1 MPYYS
6 RADAD
11 AVDDFDEYD
20 PTPYGGGYDLHMTFG
35 RPIPPGDDTC
45 YPMGRSAS
53 DEIDYD
59 RPHFSSHSEP
69 SAYGDDALTSEYS
82 SYSRPKP
89 RPGPAYGSGG
99 AEYGRRT
106 ESEYEGGGGSEYG
119 RRKQGYGE
127 EDEGYERRHETA
139 EYGSGGY
146 RRQDSSEKPAY
157 GRRRNDDDDDEG
169 YGRKK
174 YVRFSLTLFF
184 FLTWLLD

>member
-99 AEYGRRT
+99 GGSGYNGRNQ
-106 ESEYEGGGGSEYG
+106 ESEYGGSGYG
-119 RRKQGYGE
+119 RKQESGYG
-127 EDEGYERRHETA
+127 RHETA